1 MELYKPAGGVPMGT
15 SIFYKKSVVISVAYS
30 IYDILYLEL
39 NDAECGAEKITV
51 SRSVTKLLTEFQNK
65 SSTL

>member
-1 MELYKPAGGVPMGT
+1 MELYKPAFGVPMGI

-30 IYDILYLEL
+30 ISDILYLEL

-51 SRSVTKLLTEFQNK
+51 TVVLLQSF
-65 SSTL
+65 